1 MALGH
6 CGAPR
11 EGGFGHGEEGW
22 GYGDVPRV
30 VARTPVPSGQRQEA
44 HGHGYDVERRR
55 PEPPSMANGDGG
67 HGEGYRTGQNGEE
80 LTPNRAEE
88 TAGSEEVR
96 RRRIWKS
103 PVRRPAVIS
112 RSRRRLRGFRER
124 FLSHEEEHEH
134 GEHEGHEGAAGGGRW
149 PRVRAHG
156 GDGELRGGD
165 LDGVREGESVQEERK
180 GCEGGGVRLRGT
192 REREGEV

>member
-1 MALGH
+1 MALRHG
-6 CGAPR
+6 GAPR

-96 RRRIWKS
+96 RRRIWRS

-112 RSRRRLRGFRER
+112 RSRRRPGSFLAR
-124 FLSHEEEHEH
+124 FLRVGDEDDD
-134 GEHEGHEGAAGGGRW
+134 GELEGHNGAAEGARW
-149 PRVRAHG
+149 PRVLRRRAPLG
-156 GDGELRGGD
+156 LRVRARETKERARGG
-165 LDGVREGESVQEERK
+165 GK
-180 GCEGGGVRLRGT
+180 GGWGFQASTGARR
-192 REREGEV
+192 